1 MTEPTQRA
9 AGDALLEAYEDVPYV
24 GRANRKSHPDRMA
37 TIATLLGMN
46 PAPPAS
52 CRVLEI
58 ACGDGANLIP
68 AAASLPGSRFV
79 GFDFAP
85 SGIER
90 ARRMAT
96 QLGLAN
102 ALFLT
107 LDLRA
112 IPEDFGEF
120 DYIIA
125 HGLYSWV
132 PASIRRHLLPFV
144 ARHLAGNGVAFVSYN
159 TYPGCYVRRAMW
171 EMLKYHA
178 RDATDHRAKL
188 AAARSLI
195 SLMSDPVSTHDD
207 GEAALRL
214 ELQSMSALTDSA
226 LAHDDLSEPNEP
238 VYFHEFAAALESNRL
253 AFLAEAEIH
262 AMVGLGITPRVR
274 QTLGRMDRLTR
285 EQYLDFVHFRRYR
298 ESLVCHAGVLSRFVI
313 DPARARPMHASAS
326 TTLRQLAEDGKIGLS
341 GGDADAHAL
350 KELLVSRWP
359 HCVPVTELAA
369 WHAGR
374 QGTGA
379 QGAGPRAAI
388 ETMVVQAYGA
398 GLLELCL
405 QPPTVVAKA
414 GPHPTAF
421 APARWQARDGHV
433 VANVHHDAVNLN
445 EPIQRELLPLLDGTR
460 TRAQILAETGA
471 SFGDADRAAFL
482 EIVLDQLARA
492 ALLVA

>member
-1 MTEPTQRA
+1 MTEATQHA
-9 AGDALLEAYEDVPYV
+9 PGDALLEAYEDVPYV

-46 PAPPAS
+46 PPPPAS

-90 ARRMAT
+90 ARRMAA

-112 IPEDFGEF
+112 VPEDFGEF

-144 ARHLAGNGVAFVSYN
+144 ARHLARNGVAFVSYN

-178 RDATDHRAKL
+178 RNATDHRARL

-195 SLMSDPVSTHDD
+195 SLLADPVSTHDE
-207 GEAALRL
+207 GEAALHR
-214 ELQSMSALTDSA
+214 ELQSMGALTDSA

-262 AMVGLGITPRVR
+262 AMVGLGLTPRVR
-274 QTLGRMDRLTR
+274 QALARMDRLTR
-285 EQYLDFVHFRRYR
+285 EQYLDFVHLRRYR

-313 DPARARPMHASAS
+313 DPARAAPMHASAS
-326 TTLRQLAEDGKIGLS
+326 TTLRQLAEDGKVGLS

-359 HCVPVTELAA
+359 HCVPVAELAA

-374 QGTGA
+374 RGARA
-379 QGAGPRAAI
+379 QGAAI

-405 QPPTVVAKA
+405 QPPTVVAMA
-414 GPHPTAF
+414 GLHPTAF
-421 APARWQARDGHV
+421 APARWQARDGDV

-445 EPIQRELLPLLDGTR
+445 ERIQRQLLPLLDGTR
-460 TRAQILAETGA
+460 TRGQILAEMGA
-471 SFGDADRAAFL
+471 SFADADRAGQL
-482 EIVLDQLARA
+482 ERVLDQLARA